1 MKRLLVAVVVTIGI
15 VAGPA
20 TVAGAATGRDFGAHV
35 AECAQTMG
43 FSGDHN
49 PGMHHG
55 FTGWAGEPCAM

>member
-15 VAGPA
+15 IAGPA
-20 TVAGAATGRDFGAHV
+20 TVAGAATGGDFGGHV
-35 AECAQTMG
+35 ADCAQTMG

-55 FTGWAGEPCAM
+55 YAGWPGEPCAT